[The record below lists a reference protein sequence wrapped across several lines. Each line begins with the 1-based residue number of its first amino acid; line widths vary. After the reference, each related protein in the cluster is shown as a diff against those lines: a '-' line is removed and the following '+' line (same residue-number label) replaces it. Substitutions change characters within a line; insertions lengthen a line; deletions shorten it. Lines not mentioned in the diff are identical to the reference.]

1 MRNYENRR
9 QLPPL
14 GSLRAFEATARLGST
29 LAAADELCVT
39 HGAISRQ
46 IKLLEAWLGLSLF
59 DRHGKRLALT
69 EQGRLYRDQMGDA
82 LDQIATAT
90 ARLKESTRKTQRLTI
105 NALPTFAMR
114 WLLPRLS
121 LFQQSHPGIE
131 LRLVT
136 SDNALEQLPP
146 GLWSVAIRRESESLP
161 RGYLAAAFLEE
172 REIPVCAA
180 SLLAAHPINST
191 RDLAKHVLLH
201 ADTRAGAWARWLD
214 AAGETGVESTEGLRF
229 DHFYLALQAAMDGLG
244 VALGPLPIIAD
255 DLASGRLVAPLDGP
269 ALPSRAYCWIIP
281 EDMLHDEGVTAFC
294 TWLEEL
300 GEDSA

>member
-1 MRNYENRR
+1 MHDFENRR

-29 LAAADELCVT
+29 MAAADELCVT
-39 HGAISRQ
+39 HGAVSRQ
-46 IKLLEAWLGLSLF
+46 IKLLEGWAGLALF
-59 DRHGKRLALT
+59 DRRGKRLALT
-69 EQGRLYRDQMGDA
+69 EQGRIYRDQLGEA
-82 LDQIATAT
+82 LDQIAAAS
-90 ARLKESTRKTQRLTI
+90 ARLTDSTRKVQRLTI

-121 LFQQSHPGIE
+121 HFQQTHPGIE

-136 SDNALEQLPP
+136 SDHALEQLSP
-146 GLWSVAIRRESESLP
+146 GQWTIAIRRESDHLP
-161 RGYLAAAFLEE
+161 RGFLSAAFLAE
-172 REIPVCAA
+172 REIPVCAPA
-180 SLLAAHPINST
+180 LLAAHPIRST
-191 RDLAKHVLLH
+191 NDLDNHVLLH
-201 ADTRAGAWARWLD
+201 ADTRPDAWARWLV
-214 AAGETGVESTEGLRF
+214 AAGKTGASSSDGLRF

-269 ALPSRAYCWIIP
+269 ALPSRAYCWFIP
-281 EDMLHDEGVTAFC
+281 EAMVDDPAVSAFC

-300 GEDSA
+300 GDEA